1 MNKIVLII
9 GIILCIAA
17 CQAPQNSGEFPDSNS
32 EGETG
37 IAETAADEQGVEI
50 WEMDFQT
57 QRLIGDLLYDALVA
71 LQQDRLLT
79 PVDNNA
85 HSRYQRVLAYDPG
98 NALAQEGLKNIVNR
112 YLDLAAEASR
122 QGRYETAQIS
132 LERASFVDAEDP
144 AITEAWLSLQA
155 ERQSGD
161 LVVELNL
168 AELRSRS
175 PALQARLA
183 DLAKQAQQQ
192 EAFVLVTAPDD
203 EQARWIFT
211 VMRESVIGYRLRGNI
226 ERGSHAT
233 VRLRSSAR

>member
-1 MNKIVLII
+1 MNKIILII
-9 GIILCIAA
+9 GIIFFIAA
-17 CQAPQNSGEFPDSNS
+17 CQAPQNSAEFPDSTS

-37 IAETAADEQGVEI
+37 IAETTAEEQGVEI
-50 WEMDFQT
+50 WQMDFES
-57 QRLIGDLLYDALVA
+57 QRIIGDLLYDALVA

-79 PVDNNA
+79 PIDNNA
-85 HSRYQRVLAYDPG
+85 HSRYQRVLAYDHG
-98 NALAQEGLKNIVNR
+98 NALALEGLKNIVNR

-132 LERASFVDAEDP
+132 LERARFVDADDP
-144 AITEAWLSLQA
+144 AITEAWLNLQA

-168 AELRSRS
+168 AELRTRS
-175 PALQARLA
+175 AALQARLA

-192 EAFVLVTAPDD
+192 EAFILVTAPDD

-211 VMRESVIGYRLRGNI
+211 VMREAVAGYRLRGNI

-233 VRLRSSAR
+233 VRLRNSAR